1 MQQAVVKSLPAED
14 NLQIELMVGGKQ
26 RYMDRPKTE
35 LLERTL
41 ARIQKN
47 AAPLPGELALLPVL
61 LVTLLLSFS
70 CVSPSSMSFSMHDI
84 LYVKKRLSINL
95 QMCTTSSVKI
105 NLA

>member
-47 AAPLPGELALLPVL
+47 AAPLPGELA
-61 LVTLLLSFS
+61 
-70 CVSPSSMSFSMHDI
+70 
-84 LYVKKRLSINL
+84 
-95 QMCTTSSVKI
+95 
-105 NLA
+105 